1 MHRLEQFSSTWSF
14 FVNLIHTFEF
24 MWQSHVEIKDHLDA
38 HLNHITCVQST
49 LSLKGGAH
57 HTNRC
62 TSTKRVWALPITKV
76 LQYSTTLSYI
86 NIFLQGII
94 THAWCWCWYTLTI
107 ENSLFPCNSLVPRH
121 SLIFALDF
129 ACLHL
134 RSNIKVEGKAWEHLT
149 TWSQKQCR
157 GGYRLWYT
165 LISSN

>member
-1 MHRLEQFSSTWSF
+1 MHRIEQFSSSF
-14 FVNLIHTFEF
+14 FVNLIHTFKIHVK
-24 MWQSHVEIKDHLDA
+24 SHVEIKDHKDFDA

-62 TSTKRVWALPITKV
+62 TSTKRVWALPIAKV

-86 NIFLQGII
+86 NIFLQGIVI
-94 THAWCWCWYTLTI
+94 HAWCWCWYTLTI

-134 RSNIKVEGKAWEHLT
+134 CSVEGKAWKHLT
-149 TWSQKQCR
+149 TWSQKQYR
-157 GGYRLWYT
+157 GGYPLWYT
-165 LISSN
+165 LISPN